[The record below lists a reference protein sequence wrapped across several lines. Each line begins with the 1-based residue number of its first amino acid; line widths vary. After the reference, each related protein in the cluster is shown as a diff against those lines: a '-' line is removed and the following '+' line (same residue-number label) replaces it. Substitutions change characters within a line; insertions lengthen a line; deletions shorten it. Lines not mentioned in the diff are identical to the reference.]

1 MPPAEALQN
10 LDHSTKPSRC
20 ASLLQA
26 IETALD
32 CLKSANTEPYYRRQ
46 AWEVIKCF
54 LVAMM
59 SLEDNKHALYQLLAH
74 PKYALPG
81 DGSCV
86 SFQSVRGG
94 VPPRSLSVGS
104 VFLQVRE
111 RTRCLL
117 SHASLLET
125 AESTWVPERW
135 SLSAR

>member
-1 MPPAEALQN
+1 MLLVPPAEAFRSRDCSSN
-10 LDHSTKPSRC
+10 PSCC
-20 ASLLQA
+20 ASLPQA

-81 DGSCV
+81 DGLCGL
-86 SFQSVRGG
+86 FRAWGG
-94 VPPRSLSVGS
+94 CLPDLCVGS
-104 VFLQVRE
+104 VFLQSGKGRAV
-111 RTRCLL
+111 CSAMLL
-117 SHASLLET
+117 F
-125 AESTWVPERW
+125 
-135 SLSAR
+135 

>member
-1 MPPAEALQN
+1 MLLVPPAEAFQN
-10 LDHSTKPSRC
+10 HDRSTNPSFC
-20 ASLLQA
+20 ASLPQA

-81 DGSCV
+81 DGLCV
-86 SFQSVRGG
+86 LFQSIRGG
-94 VPPRSLSVGS
+94 VPSRSLNVGS
-104 VFLQVRE
+104 VFLQVR

-117 SHASLLET
+117 SHASL
-125 AESTWVPERW
+125 
-135 SLSAR
+135 